1 MIILAFDPAGEGGD
15 IGWAIVDTKTKEVTY
30 GKEKSNYIITKPV
43 TGVDIVISENY
54 NPMFN
59 NGDAFKIKTFN
70 ENLKV
75 RCQGLKFEL
84 AQQARCQSTKFELV
98 QPQARLNVPDSVIN
112 KLIRYDNSHHKDVT
126 SALKH
131 ALNYASRLDFNFNL
145 YLMNELESRV

>member
-15 IGWAIVDTKTKEVTY
+15 IGWAIVDTETKNVSY
-30 GKEKSNYIITKPV
+30 GKEESNYIMSNQITGYD
-43 TGVDIVISENY
+43 TVISENY

-59 NGDAFKIKTFN
+59 NGDAFKIKSFN

-75 RCQGLKFEL
+75 RCQGI
-84 AQQARCQSTKFELV
+84 KFELV

-112 KLIRYDNSHHKDVT
+112 KLIRYDDSHHKDVT

>member
-15 IGWAIVDTKTKEVTY
+15 IGWAIVDTETKKVSY
-30 GKEKSNYIITKPV
+30 GKEESNYIMSNQITGYD
-43 TGVDIVISENY
+43 TVISENY

-75 RCQGLKFEL
+75 RCQGI
-84 AQQARCQSTKFELV
+84 KFELV

-112 KLIRYDNSHHKDVT
+112 KLIRYDDSHHKDVT

>member
-15 IGWAIVDTKTKEVTY
+15 IGWARVDTETTEVTY
-30 GKEKSNYIITKPV
+30 GKINSNYIIEKPV

-75 RCQGLKFEL
+75 KCLGI
-84 AQQARCQSTKFELV
+84 KFELV

-112 KLIRYDNSHHKDVT
+112 KLIRYDDSHHKDVT

>member
-1 MIILAFDPAGEGGD
+1 MRILAFDPAGEGGHV
-15 IGWAIVDTKTKEVTY
+15 GWALVDTETKEVAY
-30 GKEKSNYIITKPV
+30 GKMKSNYITAKPV
-43 TGVDIVISENY
+43 IGVDIVISENY

-59 NGDAFKIKTFN
+59 NGDAFKIKTSN
-70 ENLKV
+70 ETLKAK
-75 RCQGLKFEL
+75 CLGI
-84 AQQARCQSTKFELV
+84 KFELV

-112 KLIRYDNSHHKDVT
+112 KLIRYDDSHHKDVT

>member
-1 MIILAFDPAGEGGD
+1 MRILAFDPAGEGGD
-15 IGWAIVDTKTKEVTY
+15 IGWAKVDTETKEVAY
-30 GKEKSNYIITKPV
+30 GKMKSNYIIEKPITG

-70 ENLKV
+70 ENLKYK
-75 RCQGLKFEL
+75 CQGI
-84 AQQARCQSTKFELV
+84 KFELV

-112 KLIRYDNSHHKDVT
+112 KLIRYDDSHHKDVT

>member
-1 MIILAFDPAGEGGD
+1 MRILAFDPAGEGGD
-15 IGWAIVDTKTKEVTY
+15 IGWSLVDTETKDVTY
-30 GKEKSNYIITKPV
+30 GKEKSTYIIASPITSV
-43 TGVDIVISENY
+43 YIVISENY

-70 ENLKV
+70 ETLKAH
-75 RCQGLKFEL
+75 CQGI
-84 AQQARCQSTKFELV
+84 KFELV
-98 QPQARLNVPDSVIN
+98 QPQARLNVPDSIIN
-112 KLIRYDNSHHKDVT
+112 KLIRYDDSHHKDVT

>member
-15 IGWAIVDTKTKEVTY
+15 IGWSKVDTETTEVTY
-30 GKEKSNYIITKPV
+30 GKINSNYIIENPI
-43 TGVDIVISENY
+43 TGVDVVISENY

-70 ENLKV
+70 ENLKAH
-75 RCQGLKFEL
+75 CQGI
-84 AQQARCQSTKFELV
+84 KFELV
-98 QPQARLNVPDSVIN
+98 QPQARLNVPDGVIN
-112 KLIRYDNSHHKDVT
+112 KLIKYDDSHHKDVT

>member
-15 IGWAIVDTKTKEVTY
+15 IGWAKVDTETKEVAY
-30 GKEKSNYIITKPV
+30 GKMKSNYIMKKSV
-43 TGVDIVISENY
+43 TGFDIVISENY

-59 NGDAFKIKTFN
+59 NGDAFKIKAFN
-70 ENLKV
+70 ENLKAH
-75 RCQGLKFEL
+75 CQGV
-84 AQQARCQSTKFELV
+84 KFELV
-98 QPQARLNVPDSVIN
+98 QPQARLNVPDGVIN
-112 KLIRYDNSHHKDVT
+112 KLIRYDDSHHKDVT

>member
-15 IGWAIVDTKTKEVTY
+15 IGWAIVDTETKKVTY
-30 GKEKSNYIITKPV
+30 GKMKSNYITTNPIK
-43 TGVDIVISENY
+43 GADIVISENY

-70 ENLKV
+70 ENLKYCC
-75 RCQGLKFEL
+75 RGIE
-84 AQQARCQSTKFELV
+84 FELV

-112 KLIRYDNSHHKDVT
+112 KLIRYDDSHHKDVT

-131 ALNYASRLDFNFNL
+131 ALNFASRLDFNFNL

>member
-1 MIILAFDPAGEGGD
+1 MKILAFDPAGEGGD
-15 IGWAIVDTKTKEVTY
+15 VGWALVDTETKDVSC
-30 GKEKSNYIITKPV
+30 GKEKSNYIIANPI

-54 NPMFN
+54 NAMFN

-70 ENLKV
+70 ENLKSH
-75 RCQGLKFEL
+75 CLGIKFV
-84 AQQARCQSTKFELV
+84 LV

-112 KLIRYDNSHHKDVT
+112 KLIKYDDSHHKDVT

-131 ALNYASRLDFNFNL
+131 ALNFASRLDFNFNL

>member
-15 IGWAIVDTKTKEVTY
+15 IGWAKVDTETTEVTY
-30 GKEKSNYIITKPV
+30 GKINSNYIIENPI

-59 NGDAFKIKTFN
+59 NGDAFKIKAFN
-70 ENLKV
+70 ENLKAH
-75 RCQGLKFEL
+75 CQGI
-84 AQQARCQSTKFELV
+84 KFELV

-112 KLIRYDNSHHKDVT
+112 KLIRYDDSHHKDVT

-131 ALNYASRLDFNFNL
+131 ALNFASRLDFNFNL
-145 YLMNELESRV
+145 YLMNDFESRV

>member
-1 MIILAFDPAGEGGD
+1 MRILAFDPAGEGGD
-15 IGWAIVDTKTKEVTY
+15 IGWAKVDTETTEVTY
-30 GKEKSNYIITKPV
+30 GKIKSNYIIEKPV

-70 ENLKV
+70 ENLKA
-75 RCQGLKFEL
+75 RCQGI
-84 AQQARCQSTKFELV
+84 KFELV

-112 KLIRYDNSHHKDVT
+112 KLIRYDDSHHKDVT

-131 ALNYASRLDFNFNL
+131 ALNFASRLDFNFNL

>member
-15 IGWAIVDTKTKEVTY
+15 IGWAIVDTETKNISY
-30 GKEKSNYIITKPV
+30 GKEKSNYIMSNQITGYD
-43 TGVDIVISENY
+43 TVISENY

-70 ENLKV
+70 ENLKY
-75 RCQGLKFEL
+75 RCQGI
-84 AQQARCQSTKFELV
+84 KFELV

-112 KLIRYDNSHHKDVT
+112 KLIRYDDSHHKDVT

>member
-15 IGWAIVDTKTKEVTY
+15 VGWALVDTETKDVKY
-30 GKEKSNYIITKPV
+30 GKKKSNYIIENPII
-43 TGVDIVISENY
+43 GVDIVISENY
-54 NPMFN
+54 NAMFN

-70 ENLKV
+70 ENLKAK
-75 RCQGLKFEL
+75 CLGIKFV
-84 AQQARCQSTKFELV
+84 LV

-131 ALNYASRLDFNFNL
+131 ALNFASRLDFNFNL

>member
-1 MIILAFDPAGEGGD
+1 MRILAFDPAGEGGD
-15 IGWAIVDTKTKEVTY
+15 VGWSIVDTETKDISY
-30 GKEKSNYIITKPV
+30 GKKKSTFIIASPI

-70 ENLKV
+70 ETLK
-75 RCQGLKFEL
+75 
-84 AQQARCQSTKFELV
+84 AQCLGIEFELV

-112 KLIRYDNSHHKDVT
+112 KLIRYDDSHHKDVT

-131 ALNYASRLDFNFNL
+131 ALNYASRLDFEFNL
-145 YLMNELESRV
+145 FLMNELESRV

>member
-15 IGWAIVDTKTKEVTY
+15 IGWALVDTETKDVKY
-30 GKEKSNYIITKPV
+30 GKKKSNYIIENPII
-43 TGVDIVISENY
+43 GVDIVISENY
-54 NPMFN
+54 NAMFN

-70 ENLKV
+70 ETLKAK
-75 RCQGLKFEL
+75 CLGIKFV
-84 AQQARCQSTKFELV
+84 LV

-112 KLIRYDNSHHKDVT
+112 KLIRYDDSHHKDVT

>member
-15 IGWAIVDTKTKEVTY
+15 IGWANVDTKTTEVTY
-30 GKEKSNYIITKPV
+30 GKINSNYIIEKPV
-43 TGVDIVISENY
+43 TGVDVVISENY
-54 NPMFN
+54 NAMFN

-70 ENLKV
+70 ENLKSH
-75 RCQGLKFEL
+75 CLGI
-84 AQQARCQSTKFELV
+84 KFELV

-112 KLIRYDNSHHKDVT
+112 KLIKYDDSHHKDVT

-131 ALNYASRLDFNFNL
+131 ALNFASRLDFNFNL

>member
-1 MIILAFDPAGEGGD
+1 MIILAFDPAGEGGHV
-15 IGWAIVDTKTKEVTY
+15 GWALVDTETKEVAY
-30 GKEKSNYIITKPV
+30 GKEKSNYIISNPI

-70 ENLKV
+70 ETLKAK
-75 RCQGLKFEL
+75 CLGI
-84 AQQARCQSTKFELV
+84 KFELV
-98 QPQARLNVPDSVIN
+98 QPQARLNVPDVIVN
-112 KLIRYDNSHHKDVT
+112 KLIRYDDSHHKDVT

-131 ALNYASRLDFNFNL
+131 ALNFASRLDFNFIL

>member
-1 MIILAFDPAGEGGD
+1 MRILAFDPAGEGGD
-15 IGWAIVDTKTKEVTY
+15 IGWAKVDTETTEVTY
-30 GKEKSNYIITKPV
+30 GKINSNYIIENPI

-70 ENLKV
+70 ENLKA
-75 RCQGLKFEL
+75 RCQGI
-84 AQQARCQSTKFELV
+84 KFELV

-112 KLIRYDNSHHKDVT
+112 KLIRYDDSHHKDVT

-131 ALNYASRLDFNFNL
+131 ALNFASRLDFNFNL

>member
-15 IGWAIVDTKTKEVTY
+15 IGWAIVDTETTEVTY
-30 GKEKSNYIITKPV
+30 GKENSNYIRQNPITGFD
-43 TGVDIVISENY
+43 TVISENY

-70 ENLKV
+70 ENLKA
-75 RCQGLKFEL
+75 RCQGV
-84 AQQARCQSTKFELV
+84 KFELV
-98 QPQARLNVPDSVIN
+98 QPHARLNVPDSVIN
-112 KLIRYDNSHHKDVT
+112 KLIRYDDSHHKDVT